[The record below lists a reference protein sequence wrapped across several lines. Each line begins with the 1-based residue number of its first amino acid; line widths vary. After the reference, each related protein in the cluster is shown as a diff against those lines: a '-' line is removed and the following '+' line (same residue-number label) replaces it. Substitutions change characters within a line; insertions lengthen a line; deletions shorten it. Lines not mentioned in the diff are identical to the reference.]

1 MLLLLDAL
9 VSSPLHLWG
18 RMTLVDDLDMKGERA
33 LSAFSCESVRRR
45 QYMEAMHLTISSD
58 ILLGHWYR

>member
-1 MLLLLDAL
+1 
-9 VSSPLHLWG
+9 
-18 RMTLVDDLDMKGERA
+18 
-33 LSAFSCESVRRR
+33 VRRR